1 MHFKQEVIFGEMRF
15 NAYVVELKHR
25 ESNFTGNLLIA
36 GSSVS
41 ANFNKVEG
49 DIYIANFKNQVSFS
63 FLEKIHFKSKDN
75 EIVVLLPLLS
85 KYNKRKLTKLS
96 RLLAP
101 PEAREKYVVLSYL
114 TAIDKFVKIAELLEF
129 FSMSREEAADF
140 LIDRELK
147 QEIKLIDFV
156 NLTVTSFANHESHR
170 EAMHVIFT
178 EYYTGRHQS
187 LKFSEIESKI
197 KLPQESLY
205 FKYLVHSFTEDFS
218 FKIRKDKVV
227 FKKLTLSENQK
238 ESLTEVSDLLKKNK
252 LFIFTVDNILKLSGI
267 SYKEINDTLW
277 VLLEIGEVVQL
288 NEQYFIF
295 TTELNKVLNKLKKYK
310 RNQGEM
316 IDIQTFRE
324 LTLYTRKYIIALFE
338 YFDLQQITARV
349 DNDRKILL
357 GT

>member
-1 MHFKQEVIFGEMRF
+1 MRFKQEVVFGEMRF

-25 ESNFTGNLLIA
+25 ESSFTGNLLIA

-41 ANFNKVEG
+41 ANFKKVDG
-49 DIYIANFKNQVSFS
+49 DIYIVNFKNQVSFS
-63 FLEKIHFKSKDN
+63 FLENIHFKSKDN
-75 EIVVLLPLLS
+75 EILVLLPLLS

-101 PEAREKYVVLSYL
+101 SEARSKYVVLSHL

-129 FSMSREEAADF
+129 FSMSKEEAAAF
-140 LIDRELK
+140 LIERELRE
-147 QEIKLIDFV
+147 EIKVIDFE
-156 NLTVTSFANHESHR
+156 NLTVTSYANHKSHL
-170 EAMHVIFT
+170 EEMHAIFT

-197 KLPQESLY
+197 KLPQDSLY
-205 FKYLVHSFTEDFS
+205 FKYLVHNFTGDFS
-218 FKIRKDKVV
+218 FKIKKDKVV

-238 ESLTEVSDLLKKNK
+238 ESLTEISERLKKNK
-252 LFIFTVDNILKLSGI
+252 LFIFTMDNILKLSGI
-267 SYKEINDTLW
+267 TYKEANDAVW
-277 VLLEIGEVVQL
+277 VLLEIGDVVQL
-288 NEQYFIF
+288 NEEYFIF
-295 TTELNKVLNKLKKYK
+295 TTEMNKVLNKLKKYK

-324 LTLYTRKYIIALFE
+324 LTHYTRKYIIALLE
-338 YFDLQQITARV
+338 YFDLQQVTRRIE
-349 DNDRKILL
+349 NSRKILL